1 VVHVA
6 YEDAYSYAQW
16 AGKELP
22 TEAEWEYA
30 ARGGLKGATYAWGDE
45 FAPEGQCM
53 ANVWIGEFPWQKSK
67 SEYET
72 TSPVKTFP
80 PNGYGIYDMIG
91 NVWEWTADRFALP
104 VSSPTRNACCSG
116 SQLARS
122 QVNTRVVK
130 GGSHLCAPNY
140 CRRYRPS
147 ARQPQ
152 SVDTSSCHI
161 GFRCVLRES
170 SGEVL

>member
-1 VVHVA
+1 MVHIA
-6 YEDAYSYAQW
+6 YEDAYRYAQW

-22 TEAEWEYA
+22 TEVEWEYA
-30 ARGGLKGATYAWGDE
+30 ARGGLEGATYAWGDE
-45 FAPEGQCM
+45 FAPEGQHM
-53 ANVWIGEFPWQKSK
+53 ANVWIGEFPWQKPK

-72 TSPVKTFP
+72 TSPVKAFP

-91 NVWEWTADRFALP
+91 NVWERTADPFALP
-104 VSSPTRNACCSG
+104 APPPRRNACCSG
-116 SQLARS
+116 SQSA
-122 QVNTRVVK
+122 NTRVVK

-161 GFRCVLRES
+161 GFRCVLREP
-170 SGEVL
+170 SGAGPSA